1 MNQPNPAWRRLTA
14 LARQAPP
21 PPTAA
26 MPLGFD
32 TRVVARWKSDSG
44 ASRAVLWEWLGVR
57 AVACAVAVLVF
68 SAAANRSVFRAPPP
82 DARELV
88 DAVLEQGLRP

>member
-1 MNQPNPAWRRLTA
+1 
-14 LARQAPP
+14 
-21 PPTAA
+21 
-26 MPLGFD
+26 
-32 TRVVARWKSDSG
+32 
-44 ASRAVLWEWLGVR
+44 
-57 AVACAVAVLVF
+57 VACAVAVLVF